1 MNGRMDGQINKWMV
15 EWKDGLI
22 VKWKGGWLNGRMDG
36 HEWVDG

>member
-1 MNGRMDGQINKWMV
+1 MEGWIDCYMEGWMV

-22 VKWKGGWLNGRMDG
+22 VIWKGGWLNGRMDR